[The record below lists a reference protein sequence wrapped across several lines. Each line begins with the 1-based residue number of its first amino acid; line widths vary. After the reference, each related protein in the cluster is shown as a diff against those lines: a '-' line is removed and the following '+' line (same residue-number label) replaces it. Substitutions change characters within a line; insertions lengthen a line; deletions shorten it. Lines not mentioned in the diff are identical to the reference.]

1 MDVNSHESQTALELD
16 VGWCQQVGS
25 IRRGG
30 TQVPGRRV
38 RPEGDLNGRTIQEA
52 RESGKGRYCGRGA
65 TEAPRSIAETVTL
78 LREKLGDALVKG
90 ELKGTL
96 ADYIKLIQ
104 LEKEV
109 TEDEIREI
117 IVHSDTTREPEDA
130 GEGKLPGTI

>member
-1 MDVNSHESQTALELD
+1 M
-16 VGWCQQVGS
+16 
-25 IRRGG
+25 
-30 TQVPGRRV
+30 PGRYKPRAI
-38 RPEGDLNGRTIQEA
+38 EGEA
-52 RESGKGRYCGRGA
+52 DVANAGSA
-65 TEAPRSIAETVTL
+65 EAPRSIAETVTL

-117 IVHSDTTREPEDA
+117 IVHFDTTREPEGA
-130 GEGKLPGTI
+130 GEGKLPGTV